1 MANLHAGQTVTISN
15 LVGKIQW
22 GQGEVS
28 CRDGLYPNEPKQVA
42 IGQFTDDNNQ
52 VVAVP
57 GGGVADTNAILLR
70 SFENGI
76 KVPAGATR
84 LYGSFPD
91 SRYNDNSGQCDMT
104 VVGSL
109 SLLLCSQFG
118 MGRGYNLM
126 HAFMSYGAFTC
137 MAFCGALFLGL
148 TVVVAGFFLS
158 NPELKRIRS
167 TAYAPIVFLGLMSLV
182 VLFCFGAEIALNLAL
197 FWLFGA
203 LLAGM
208 LLTELSLSV
217 RQIAAHRA

>member
-1 MANLHAGQTVTISN
+1 MKN
-15 LVGKIQW
+15 KIDPKEW
-22 GQGEVS
+22 AEDFKLFLDAPEVS
-28 CRDGLYPNEPKQVA
+28 PPSHVKEEIFRIVHRDLNPQLWFVMAKL
-42 IGQFTDDNNQ
+42 
-52 VVAVP
+52 
-57 GGGVADTNAILLR
+57 GGIHA
-70 SFENGI
+70 
-76 KVPAGATR
+76 
-84 LYGSFPD
+84 
-91 SRYNDNSGQCDMT
+91 